1 MYRMNTFIRK
11 RILFLTFWLILTP
24 WLLLFRVAWLQSSAG
39 GDYVQRAYE
48 QQTRDRLIA
57 PRRGDITDRNG
68 VVLAGT
74 QTAAAVSVIHA
85 QVEDSE
91 KTAKAL
97 SDILGLDYNEV
108 LEKVEKRVALVRI
121 KDKATKEEA
130 EQIRALGLKGVMTD
144 EDIKRVYPYKN
155 TAAQVIGF
163 VGKDNQGII
172 GLEARYDSVLKGS
185 KGKIVT
191 FTKAAGQEI
200 PNLPQSR
207 QAPVDGSQLV
217 TTLDINIQRYAEQLI
232 KNTVEIKQAKSGAI
246 IVMDSKSG
254 EIYAMANYPDF
265 DLNRP
270 YVTNNSELA
279 DVWDSLDET
288 TRNDE
293 LNKMWRNFTIN
304 DTYEP
309 GSTFKVVTSAAGLEA
324 GVVKPTDTF
333 SCNAGRNV
341 ADRRIKCWRAPRSHG
356 TETFVEGVQNSC
368 NPVFMDVAARL
379 GAERFYDFMI
389 KYGFRQKTGV
399 DLPGEAVGIMHAK
412 DKTGPLELAVMSFGQ
427 GFQITPLQLIS
438 AVAATINGG
447 TRITPHFAKA
457 LADENGEI
465 TSTFE
470 YPEGE
475 KIISKE
481 TSDTMRGILESVV
494 AVGTGSKTYS
504 PGMRIG
510 GKTATSQ
517 KLPRG
522 SGKYIASFCAFAPAE
537 DPKAIALVLINEPQG
552 VYYGGQVAGPVMKEL
567 MGNILPY
574 LGIEPKYNET
584 EIKEAPVPAPDCVDM
599 SAAEAKNTLQKA
611 GLTAEI
617 VGEGNNINAQLPAA
631 GENVN
636 KGGKIILY
644 TN

>member
-1 MYRMNTFIRK
+1 MHRINTAVRK
-11 RILFLTFWLILTP
+11 RILFLAFCLISAP
-24 WLLLFRVAWLQSSAG
+24 WLLLCRVAWLQSSAG
-39 GDYVQRAYE
+39 GDYVRRAYE
-48 QQTRDRLIA
+48 QQTRDRLIV

-68 VVLAGT
+68 TVLAGT
-74 QTAAAVSVIHA
+74 QTAAAISVIHA
-85 QVEDSE
+85 QVENSE

-97 SDILGLDYNEV
+97 SDILALDYDEV
-108 LEKVEKRVALVRI
+108 LKKVEKRVALVRI
-121 KDKATKEEA
+121 KDKVTAEEA
-130 EQIRALGLKGVMTD
+130 EQIRALNLKGVMID
-144 EDIKRVYPYKN
+144 EDIKRVYPYSS

-200 PNLPQSR
+200 PNLPQTR
-207 QAPVDGSQLV
+207 QAPVDGTRLV

-232 KNTVEIKQAKSGAI
+232 KNTVDIKQAKSGAI
-246 IVMDSKSG
+246 IVMDPKNG
-254 EIYAMANYPDF
+254 EIYAMANYPNF

-270 YVTNNSELA
+270 YTINSEELA
-279 DVWDSLDET
+279 AVWDTLDEK
-288 TRNDE
+288 TRNDA
-293 LNKMWRNFTIN
+293 LNRMWRNFTIN

-341 ADRRIKCWRAPRSHG
+341 ADRHIKCWRAPRSHG

-379 GAERFYDFMI
+379 GSERFYDFMI
-389 KYGFRQKTGV
+389 KYGFKEKTGV

-438 AVAATINGG
+438 AVSATVNGG

-457 LADENGEI
+457 LADSKGEI

-470 YPEGE
+470 YPQGE
-475 KIISKE
+475 RVISKE
-481 TSDTMRGILESVV
+481 TSDTMRQILESVV
-494 AVGTGSKTYS
+494 AVGTGSKTYI

-574 LGIEPKYNET
+574 LGIKPQYGET
-584 EIKEAPVPAPDCVDM
+584 ETKEAPVPAPNCVGM
-599 SAAEAKNTLQKA
+599 KTGEAKNTVQKA
-611 GLTAEI
+611 ELTAET
-617 VGEGNNINAQLPAA
+617 VGEGEKVKAQLPAA

-636 KGGKIILY
+636 KGGKVILY